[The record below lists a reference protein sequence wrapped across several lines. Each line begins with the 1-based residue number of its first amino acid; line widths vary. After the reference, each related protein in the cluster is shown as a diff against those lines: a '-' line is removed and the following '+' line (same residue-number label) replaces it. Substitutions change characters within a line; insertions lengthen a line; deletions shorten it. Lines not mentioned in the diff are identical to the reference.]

1 MHFVTDAVPREIQT
15 HMIRLVSITGW
26 KPWEKRVAWLREQ
39 VRVNPTMPYFVEERF
54 GLELAFA
61 RVRQHYDKTG
71 RYTWPPKSAEQVR
84 LYSFLA
90 MIVRCH
96 QRLRSEGKKRL
107 SGMLVD
113 ALKGEY
119 GLASLAFEMKV
130 VAHLMARGFDVEFH
144 DIEEGGGF
152 DFLASNDDVEIEIE
166 CKFVSGDIGRKIHLK
181 RMHQLGTVLL
191 PEMTKALDQLDGGR
205 LFRIL
210 IPNRLGGTDEQHDE
224 IRHLLSQA
232 ITDPKTGTSTMPY
245 EISVMEFPVEDSP
258 FGQLPPD
265 DISLV
270 HVQRFLSDQF
280 GIDNKNVLINFHP
293 KRGAV
298 LVVLE
303 SKKKDAVLKGIHR
316 QLKDSA
322 RKQFS
327 GDRPGILCCQ
337 LADVT
342 DDQLRAF
349 ESDDGGGTGL
359 QFMVSDL
366 IARRPQL
373 HTVAFMSVGTVQE
386 RRPTIE
392 IMRRTST
399 QVTGVAYTFLNH
411 DHPLAD
417 DSRYEVFFR
426 S

>member
-152 DFLASNDDVEIEIE
+152 DFLASNDDVEMEVE
-166 CKFVSGDIGRKIHLK
+166 CKFVSGDIGRQIHLK
-181 RMHQLGTVLL
+181 RLHQLGTVLL
-191 PEMTKALDQLDGGR
+191 PEMTAALEDLNGGR
-205 LFRIL
+205 LIRIS
-210 IPNRLGGTDEQHDE
+210 IPGRLGGTKEQHDE
-224 IRHLLSQA
+224 IRRFMSQA
-232 ITDPKTGTSTMPY
+232 IADPKSGTRTTPY
-245 EISVMEFPVEDSP
+245 KISVLEFSIGESP

-270 HVQRFLSDQF
+270 QVQRFLSDNF
-280 GIDNKNVLINFHP
+280 NIDNKNVLINFSP
-293 KRGAV
+293 KQGAV
-298 LVVLE
+298 LVVVE
-303 SKKKDAVLKGIHR
+303 SQKKDAVLKGIHH
-316 QLKDSA
+316 QLKDKAS
-322 RKQFS
+322 KQFS

-342 DDQLRAF
+342 DDQLRSLK
-349 ESDDGGGTGL
+349 SDDGGGTGL
-359 QFMVSDL
+359 DFMVSDL
-366 IARRPQL
+366 MKRRPLL
-373 HTVAFMSVGTVQE
+373 HTVSFTSVGTVEE
-386 RRPTIE
+386 RISIIE
-392 IMRRTST
+392 TTRRTST
-399 QVTGVAYTFLNH
+399 QVKGVAYTFENPE
-411 DHPLAD
+411 HPMAGD
-417 DSRYEVFFR
+417 PRYEVF
-426 S
+426 